1 MPGLTGHLYQH
12 IDRFIQ
18 ALHKILRLFHRVVR
32 GETRA
37 EHARHAEVV
46 HQGFGAHLTGA
57 DGDAHLIQDER
68 EVLMVRTFHGEGEDR
83 GLLACSTRNT
93 EETDARIARQ
103 RRQQILRYILLILNY
118 FFILLE
124 NGVIV
129 YTGSAVND
137 MDIYFFMFDLA
148 YNTIAPEGNPYIKE

>member
-68 EVLMVRTFHGEGEDR
+68 EVLMVRTFHGEGE
-83 GLLACSTRNT
+83 
-93 EETDARIARQ
+93 
-103 RRQQILRYILLILNY
+103 
-118 FFILLE
+118 F
-124 NGVIV
+124 
-129 YTGSAVND
+129 
-137 MDIYFFMFDLA
+137 
-148 YNTIAPEGNPYIKE
+148 